1 MQMGMCLS
9 CFGGSTKA
17 SETLASGA
25 SQTGAKVQKLRE
37 GTEDLGGD
45 AEAIEVLHIEIS
57 PSPW

>member
-1 MQMGMCLS
+1 VIFHADGYVFI

-17 SETLASGA
+17 SQTLASGA

-45 AEAIEVLHIEIS
+45 AETIEVLRYSI
-57 PSPW
+57 